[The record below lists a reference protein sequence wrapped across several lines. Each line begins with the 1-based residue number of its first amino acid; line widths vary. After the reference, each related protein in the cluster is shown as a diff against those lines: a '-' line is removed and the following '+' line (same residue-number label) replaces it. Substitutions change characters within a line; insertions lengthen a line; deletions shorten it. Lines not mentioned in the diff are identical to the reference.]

1 MPHIPVLFEEVMSAL
16 QPRAG
21 GRYLDATLGGAGHA
35 EGVLHRCG
43 PTGRLLGTDADV
55 NAIAAGQ
62 VKLATYGERAVLRQA
77 WLDETPSLAQQLGF
91 APLEGVLIDLGL
103 SSNQLDNSERGFS
116 FMREGPLD
124 MRFDQTRGQ
133 SAAQLIEHSDVEGLG
148 MILREYGEVSN
159 ARQVAEAIWSARPLR
174 TTVALRDAVAK
185 IARPGRH
192 TRIHPATQVFQALRI
207 AVNNELRRVADTLP
221 RLIELLAPGGRIA
234 VITFHSLEDRIVKNI
249 FRAEAKDITPVPGF
263 GADQEVRVAR
273 VQPINKDP
281 ITATAAEITANPRA
295 RSAKLRVVERL

>member
-1 MPHIPVLFEEVMSAL
+1 MLFRS
-16 QPRAG
+16 
-21 GRYLDATLGGAGHA
+21 
-35 EGVLHRCG
+35 
-43 PTGRLLGTDADV
+43 
-55 NAIAAGQ
+55 
-62 VKLATYGERAVLRQA
+62 
-77 WLDETPSLAQQLGF
+77 
-91 APLEGVLIDLGL
+91 
-103 SSNQLDNSERGFS
+103 
-116 FMREGPLD
+116 
-124 MRFDQTRGQ
+124 
-133 SAAQLIEHSDVEGLG
+133 
-148 MILREYGEVSN
+148 
-159 ARQVAEAIWSARPLR
+159 LR
-174 TTVALRDAVAK
+174 TTVALREAVAK

-273 VQPINKDP
+273 VQLINKDP
-281 ITATAAEITANPRA
+281 ITATAAEIAANPRA

>member
-35 EGVLHRCG
+35 EGVLQRCG

-174 TTVALRDAVAK
+174 TTVALREAVAK